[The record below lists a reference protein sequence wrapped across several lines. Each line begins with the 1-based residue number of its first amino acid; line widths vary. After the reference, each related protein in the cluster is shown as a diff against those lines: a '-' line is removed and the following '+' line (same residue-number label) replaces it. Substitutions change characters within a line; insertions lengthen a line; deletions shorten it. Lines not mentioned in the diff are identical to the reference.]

1 MRPVFLFFIDG
12 LNVRLLKAHMDRG
25 VMPNFSRIFGGG
37 AIFDRVM
44 TSFPSVTGPAHV
56 PLLVGEMPYHN
67 EIVGHNN
74 HRRKLNR
81 FDNLLLYYK
90 DFASYFDSKPTIFD
104 AFENPVS
111 IGLPL
116 SKGAR
121 YRANRLALLEWFW
134 IPHIT
139 EANGMRIAL
148 QEAKRGSDFVAVWL
162 HEMDTNQHIRSSP
175 HRITSTFQYLDRAL
189 GEAEARLPKDT
200 LFAFCTDHG
209 NEWTPNFFPLRR
221 FLRDILR
228 EPFLLNLDGG
238 GYVQLFL
245 RPMNIMKQLHFED
258 FKDVKTNMGTPLL
271 ETLLNQQAIGLLWT
285 REGSKVRVMSKEG
298 YATIERDG
306 NLFRYTP
313 QTSDVFGYHN
323 DERTASLINA
333 WISHEDSLLKTFDH
347 QFPDSITQGYELVMH
362 HNAADLILTN
372 RESWSLN
379 LLCPHSVHGGINRE
393 QMHSVFGFSK
403 PVGDPTRIVHSTAFP
418 HLLLELAGRPAL
430 GTLSFQA

>member
-12 LNVRLLKAHMDRG
+12 LNVRLLKEHMKLG
-25 VMPNFSRIFGGG
+25 LMPNFSRIFGGG

-90 DFASYFDSKPTIFD
+90 DFASYFETKPTLFD

-134 IPHIT
+134 IPHLT
-139 EANGMRIAL
+139 EANAMRIAL
-148 QEAKRGSDFVAVWL
+148 QEAKRGSDLVAVWL

-175 HRITSTFQYLDRAL
+175 HRITSTFQYLDTAL
-189 GEAEARLPKDT
+189 GEAESRLPKDT
-200 LFAFCTDHG
+200 IFSFCTDHG
-209 NEWTPNFFPLRR
+209 NEWTPNFFSLRR
-221 FLRDILR
+221 FLRGLLQ

-238 GYVQLFL
+238 GYVQLFFRPKKITEQL
-245 RPMNIMKQLHFED
+245 RYEEVKNI
-258 FKDVKTNMGTPLL
+258 KTTSSTPLL
-271 ETLLNQQAIGLLWT
+271 DAILSQEAIALAWT
-285 REGSKVRVMSKEG
+285 RDGTNVRVMSRDG

-306 NLFRYTP
+306 NLFRYHP
-313 QTSDVFGYHN
+313 VTSDVFLYQN
-323 DERTASLINA
+323 DSRTAALVDT
-333 WISHEDSLLKTFDH
+333 WVSHETSLLTSFDH
-347 QFPDSITQGYELVMH
+347 AFPDAIPQGYELVTH

-372 RESWSLN
+372 RSSWSLN
-379 LLCPHSVHGGINRE
+379 LLCPNSVHGGINRE
-393 QMHSVFGFSK
+393 QMHSVFGFSE
-403 PVGDPTRIVHSTAFP
+403 PVGDPNAIVHSTAFP

-430 GTLSFQA
+430 RTLSFQA